1 MAKSNTKATKR
12 NFFVRV
18 ADYFRNV
25 VAELKRV
32 VWPTRPEVFNSSLVV
47 IATLAFF
54 VVFTLLVDQAAI
66 FVVSLIAG
74 IGG

>member
-1 MAKSNTKATKR
+1 MAKPSAKAIKR
-12 NFFVRV
+12 NPIARV
-18 ADYFRNV
+18 AEYFRDV

-47 IATLAFF
+47 ITTLAFF
-54 VVFTLLVDQAAI
+54 VAFTFVVDQAAI
-66 FVVSLIAG
+66 FVVSFIAG